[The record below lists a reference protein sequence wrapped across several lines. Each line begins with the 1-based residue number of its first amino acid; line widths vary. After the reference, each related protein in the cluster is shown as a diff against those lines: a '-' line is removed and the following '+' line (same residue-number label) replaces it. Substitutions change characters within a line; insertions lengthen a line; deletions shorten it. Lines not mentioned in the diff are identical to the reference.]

1 MAAHKISIIIPA
13 YNEKNT
19 IRAVI
24 KRLINADFGI
34 DKEIIVVNDGSTD
47 GTQDILKEI
56 TEKEVIVAH
65 HKVNLGKGAAIRT
78 ALKHISGDIIIIQ
91 DADLEYPPEQCKD
104 LIRPILDGQ
113 ADVIYG
119 SRFLGIHRVFMVWH
133 YFGNKLV
140 TFLANILY
148 NTTLTDV
155 EVGYKI
161 FTRQAL
167 EGIIIRS
174 NRFDFETEFTAKIFK
189 KRLRVVEAPIIYYG
203 RGYSEGKKITWKDA
217 FPAIWALIKYRF
229 VD

>member
-1 MAAHKISIIIPA
+1 MAAYKISIIIPA